1 METIFHEAKRGE
13 RKDKGSRN
21 PEGSSG
27 SRGTGA
33 RSRAQQGYVLGGG
46 QGRRW
51 QVETHLG
58 TARGGSTL
66 ARRRAVQIHEIRCFS
81 SGMGFLQGGRFQLF
95 WFSSWN

>member
-13 RKDKGSRN
+13 RKKKGARN
-21 PEGSSG
+21 PEGSQG
-27 SRGTGA
+27 WKGTGG
-33 RSRAQQGYVLGGG
+33 RSRANKGYVLGVG

-81 SGMGFLQGGRFQLF
+81 SGMGFLRGGRFQLV
-95 WFSSWN
+95 WYSS